1 MANVLINFTNLH
13 CQLNRD
19 HRFSNINWTIETGQ
33 HWAVLGGN
41 GAGKTAL
48 AKLLSHSITIADGE
62 INYGKNMSSDK
73 IAYVSFELQQ
83 ELYAF
88 DNRFDNSNER
98 EDAFD
103 PGTLAQE
110 AILQGKPS
118 TDLFDHWVEK
128 LRLSHILNRGIRFLS
143 SGEIRKVLIL
153 RAILQQ
159 PRIIIL
165 DNPMEGLDRV
175 SQQDMAALINE
186 LMTDDTSI
194 ILLSRRREDLLTNIS
209 HLLLLQELEI
219 DACGTKAE
227 ITESNAYQN
236 LFPPLPPLPKEL
248 PKPDKNVATFRAPEE
263 HPLIAAYDL
272 QISYHDNCVM
282 RGIDFVVNHGQHT
295 SISGPN
301 GCGKSTLLS
310 LVNGDNHKAYGQDIT
325 LFGIKRGSGESV
337 WDIKQKFGL
346 VSNDLHNRYISGWN
360 ALEVVISGFY
370 DSIGLY
376 AKYGAC
382 EEKTARA
389 WMKTLDIVNLQKTL
403 YKKLSYGQQR
413 MILLARAMVKYP
425 PILILDEPCTGLDEY
440 HRQLFL
446 RTLDFIA
453 ANSDTQLIFITHLP
467 GEIPSCINQELVF
480 KPRPEGLYKL
490 ASI

>member
-1 MANVLINFTNLH
+1 MTNVLINFTNLH

-19 HRFSNINWTIETGQ
+19 HRFSNINWTIEAGQ
-33 HWAVLGGN
+33 HWALLGGN

-48 AKLLSHSITIADGE
+48 AKLLSHSIAIADGA
-62 INYGKNMSSDK
+62 IGYGEKMSGDK

-83 ELYAF
+83 QLYAL

-103 PGTLAQE
+103 PGTLAQD
-110 AILQGKPS
+110 AILQGFPVS
-118 TDLFDHWVEK
+118 ELFTQWVAK
-128 LRLSHILNRGIRFLS
+128 LRLNHVLDRGIRFLS
-143 SGEIRKVLIL
+143 SGEIRKVLIV

-165 DNPMEGLDRV
+165 DNPMEGLDRP
-175 SQQDMAALINE
+175 SQQDMAELINL
-186 LMTDDTSI
+186 LMTDELSI
-194 ILLSRRREDLLTNIS
+194 ILLSRRREDLLDNIT
-209 HLLLLQELEI
+209 HLLLLQDLVISASGE
-219 DACGTKAE
+219 KAA
-227 ITESNAYQN
+227 ISNSDTYIN
-236 LFPPLPPLPKEL
+236 LFPPLPPMPENLPL
-248 PKPDKNVATFRAPEE
+248 PDRSLEVFKAPKE
-263 HPLIAAYDL
+263 HPLIAAHKL
-272 QISYHDNCVM
+272 QVSYHDNCVM
-282 RGIDFVVNHGQHT
+282 RDVDFVVNHGQHT

-310 LVNGDNHKAYGQDIT
+310 LINGDNHKAYGQDIT
-325 LFGIKRGSGESV
+325 LFGVKRGSGESI

-346 VSNDLHNRYISGWN
+346 VSNDLHNRYISGWS

-376 AKYGAC
+376 AKYGAV
-382 EEKTARA
+382 EEKTAKA
-389 WMKTLDIVNLQKTL
+389 WMKALDIFNLQKTL

-440 HRQLFL
+440 HRKLFL

-453 ANSDTQLIFITHLP
+453 AHSDTQLIFISHLP

-480 KPRPEGLYKL
+480 KPRAEGLYQL
-490 ASI
+490 TSP

>member
-1 MANVLINFTNLH
+1 MANVLIKLTNLH
-13 CQLNRD
+13 CQLNREQ
-19 HRFSNINWTIETGQ
+19 RFSNINWTIEAGQ
-33 HWAVLGGN
+33 HWAILGGN

-48 AKLLSHSITIADGE
+48 AQLLRNNIAIASGD
-62 INYGKNMSSDK
+62 IDYGTDICSEK

-83 ELYAF
+83 ELYAL

-98 EDAFD
+98 DDAFD
-103 PGTLAQE
+103 PGTLAQD

-118 TDLFDHWVEK
+118 TSLYAHWVKK
-128 LRLSHILNRGIRFLS
+128 LCLTHVLDRGIRFLS

-153 RAILQQ
+153 RAMLQQ
-159 PRIIIL
+159 PSIIIL
-165 DNPMEGLDRV
+165 DNPMEGLDRS
-175 SQQDMAALINE
+175 SQRDMAALINE
-186 LMTDDTSI
+186 LMTEQLSI
-194 ILLSRRREDLLTNIS
+194 ILVSRRREDLLSKIS
-209 HLLLLQELEI
+209 HILLLQELTI
-219 DACGTKAE
+219 SASGTKDT
-227 ITESNAYQN
+227 ISESDAYQN
-236 LFPPLPPLPKEL
+236 LFPPLPPMPEQI
-248 PKPDKNVATFRAPEE
+248 PEPDKNLAIFTASTEY
-263 HPLIAAYDL
+263 PLIAAYDL
-272 QISYHDNCVM
+272 QVSYHDNCVM

-310 LVNGDNHKAYGQDIT
+310 LINGDNHKAYGQDIT
-325 LFGIKRGSGESV
+325 LFGKKRGSGESV

-346 VSNDLHNRYISGWN
+346 VSNDLHNRYISGWT
-360 ALEVVISGFY
+360 ALEVVISGFF

-376 AKYGAC
+376 SKYGVC

-389 WMKTLDIVNLQKTL
+389 WMKTLAIVDLQKTL

-453 ANSDTQLIFITHLP
+453 ANSDTQLIFISHLP
-467 GEIPSCINQELVF
+467 GEIPACINQELVF
-480 KPRPEGLYKL
+480 KPRPQGLYEL
-490 ASI
+490 TSL

>member
-1 MANVLINFTNLH
+1 MPNVLINFTNLY
-13 CQLNRD
+13 CRLNRD
-19 HRFSNINWTIETGQ
+19 HRFNNINWTIKAGQ
-33 HWAVLGGN
+33 HWALLGGN

-48 AKLLSHSITIADGE
+48 AKLLSHSLAIADGE
-62 INYGKNMSSDK
+62 ITYGDNMSSDK

-83 ELYAF
+83 ELYAL

-103 PGTLAQE
+103 PGTLAQD

-118 TDLFDHWVEK
+118 TSLFNHWVEK
-128 LRLSHILNRGIRFLS
+128 LRLNHVLNRGIRFLS

-165 DNPMEGLDRV
+165 DNPMEGLDRP
-175 SQQDMAALINE
+175 SQQDMAELINE
-186 LMTDDTSI
+186 LMTDDLSI
-194 ILLSRRREDLLTNIS
+194 ILLSRRREDLLNNIS
-209 HLLLLQELEI
+209 HLLLLQDLTI
-219 DACGTKAE
+219 SASGTKTE
-227 ITESNAYQN
+227 VTESNAYQN
-236 LFPPLPPLPKEL
+236 LFPPLPPVPKEL
-248 PKPDKNVATFRAPEE
+248 PEPDQSLAIYSAPKE
-263 HPLIAAYDL
+263 HPLIAAYNL
-272 QISYHDNCVM
+272 QVSYHDNCVM
-282 RGIDFVVNHGQHT
+282 SGVNFVVNHGQHT

-310 LVNGDNHKAYGQDIT
+310 LINGDNHKAYGQDIT

-376 AKYGAC
+376 AKYGAV

-389 WMKTLDIVNLQKTL
+389 WMKTLDILGLQKTL

-453 ANSDTQLIFITHLP
+453 ANSDTQLVFITHLP
-467 GEIPSCINQELVF
+467 GEIPACINQELVF
-480 KPRPEGLYKL
+480 KPRPEGLYEL
-490 ASI
+490 TTL